1 MMKSTGHIV
10 RWTRTGSA
18 LLVCG
23 AILLMT
29 GVPLSN
35 AATPSEGQHGFV
47 QEGLGSAIV
56 SAATARTPMEK
67 AQAQEVLGTLI
78 VQAAL
83 QGQSSESPVSISHPA
98 SSAVPTEWHET
109 RGEAVSYVIAAL
121 GGTAMLIG
129 AFFGF
134 RLRKETV
141 SRFSESAS

>member
-10 RWTRTGSA
+10 RWMRTGSA
-18 LLVCG
+18 LLVSA

-29 GVPLSN
+29 GLPLSN
-35 AATPSEGQHGFV
+35 AATQPDGNRAFV
-47 QEGLGSAIV
+47 QEGLGNAIV

-67 AQAQEVLGTLI
+67 ARAQEILGTLI

-83 QGQSSESPVSISHPA
+83 QGESLQSAVSISHPA
-98 SSAVPTEWHET
+98 SSTVPTEWHET
-109 RGEAVSYVIAAL
+109 RGEAVSYIIAAL

-141 SRFSESAS
+141 SRVSESAS